1 MKDDIFPQVT
11 LHRLHALSESPRLP
25 TRAREQANRLLDRLQ
40 SAVRVV
46 LLGPQGVGKS
56 DLLRA
61 LIRENVE
68 TDPEAPTVLRHVSR
82 AEKPLAEDGLRNAV
96 FADPALENLEFVDVP
111 FPSEPRRQAAV
122 MGWALGQADVVI
134 WCTQTFG
141 GGEAP
146 FWAGVPD
153 QLKDHSFLVLTRARE
168 LIQRGVIDER
178 LGALRSIAEEE
189 FHSLFTVETAPV
201 RACLHRAE
209 RVDSQMDSDS
219 GIAALRNA
227 LLNLA
232 ETGRSAWE
240 DAALLL
246 LGRFNGTLA
255 PQLPEPGA
263 QAAKTPNSVPAPQA
277 VPPESVPAPDD
288 PVASCLE
295 YIETRSAELSVA
307 DGDNEAARVVLDHC
321 LETCE
326 QIAANLAGATG
337 SGSDFPKFQD
347 DIALAADKM
356 LLIAMEDGIG
366 AAADSVTILLQIR
379 RELEIRQ
386 AA

>member
-11 LHRLHALSESPRLP
+11 LHRLQALSESARVP

-61 LIRENVE
+61 LVRENVE
-68 TDPEAPTVLRHVSR
+68 IDAEAPTVLRHVSR
-82 AEKPLAEDGLRNAV
+82 AEKPLIGEGMRNAV
-96 FADPALENLEFVDVP
+96 FSDPALDILEFVDVP
-111 FPSEPRRQAAV
+111 FPGEARRQAAV

-141 GGEAP
+141 AGEAP

-153 QLKDHSFLVLTRARE
+153 QLKDHSFLVLTRARD
-168 LIQRGVIDER
+168 LIQRGIIEDR
-178 LGALRSIAEEE
+178 LGALRQIAEEE
-189 FHSLFTVETAPV
+189 FHSLFTVETAQV
-201 RACLHRAE
+201 RACLE
-209 RVDSQMDSDS
+209 RGEPVDSQMDGES
-219 GIAALRNA
+219 GVAALRVA

-240 DAALLL
+240 DAAMLL

-255 PQLPEPGA
+255 PEMPQTDALAAPEAPL
-263 QAAKTPNSVPAPQA
+263 VPAPQL
-277 VPPESVPAPDD
+277 VQQERQTAPDD
-288 PVASCLE
+288 PLANCLE
-295 YIETRSAELSVA
+295 YIQTRSAELSVA
-307 DGDNEAARVVLDHC
+307 DGSNDAARVILDHC

-326 QIAANLAGATG
+326 QIAANLAGTTG
-337 SGSDFPKFQD
+337 KGSDFLKFQD

-356 LLIAMEDGIG
+356 LLIAMEDGMG
-366 AAADSVTILLQIR
+366 AAADSATILLQIR